1 MKTFKELVD
10 SGEWNQARY
19 DVLSH
24 KYTHLLYTPTRNK
37 IKDLFKRE
45 ALSTPDGMA
54 TPLYSMIEMVAS
66 KIVQDVLIM
75 LLQDES
81 VIVDTKHSERGIGK

>member
-10 SGEWNQARY
+10 SGEWNQKRY
-19 DVLSH
+19 DALSH
-24 KYTHLLYTPTRNK
+24 RYTHLLYAPTRNK
-37 IKDLFKRE
+37 IKALYPRE
-45 ALSTPDGMA
+45 YLSTPDGMA

-66 KIVQDVLIM
+66 KIVSDVLIM

-81 VIVDTKHSERGIGK
+81 VIVDLT

>member
-10 SGEWNQARY
+10 SGEWDQKRY
-19 DVLSH
+19 DALSH
-24 KYTHLLYTPTRNK
+24 RYTNLLYGSTKNK
-37 IKDLFKRE
+37 IKALFNPE
-45 ALSTPDGMA
+45 FLSTSDGMA
-54 TPLYSMIEMVAS
+54 TVLYSMIEVVAG

-81 VIVDTKHSERGIGK
+81 VIIKEKG